1 MAPERFYGEPASA
14 QSDLYALGLILYEVV
29 TGTVALKVS
38 SPLEWPS
45 AHAVSAPSDPSAI
58 VTDTDPALVQVIMRC
73 LEKDP
78 VNRPSSAA
86 QVAAALPGG
95 DPLAAAVAAGE
106 TPSPELVAA
115 SGEEGT
121 LPRGKAVAWFA
132 TAVATLGL
140 AVWSL
145 SSVLLINHT
154 PMPFDTGTLERQT
167 REMMIS
173 FGYTTPPADWRSFW
187 RRDTR
192 REPHM
197 VRLTYRQSPE
207 SLFETLQN
215 LPWPHYPED
224 ARVYLDSRGRLIG
237 LDIGGDRDYS
247 DTTGARPTNWAPMLA
262 ALGSDTPPVPST
274 PGRWPPAF
282 YADTR
287 AAWTATI
294 DGVPHDVEAA
304 SLRGRPVSLRLKPVD
319 APDERPAPQR
329 GARAMAS
336 AVTTFT
342 LLLVV
347 AMLVTL
353 ARRNIRLGRGDRP
366 GATRLALAVGLTLVI
381 GLAVTRHWN
390 FENPDLLAQGIVYT
404 VQLPLL
410 LGVVVW
416 LGYIGVE
423 PYVRRR
429 WPSLLVGWARL
440 LDGRI
445 RDGLVG
451 QALLAGVTVGGL
463 LTITRAGA
471 SMVRG
476 KLTTG
481 TPYLYRDGWQ
491 FEASP
496 LFAFSGSIV
505 VALLLVGLLVLARL
519 IVRRDWAAWWVLGL
533 FVVISGTLGGGNA
546 ADLVRNTV
554 SIWAFLPVAVVSAV
568 LVMGVFRRFGL
579 LALAIVL
586 SVNSMLLDAPLT
598 LDPTD
603 WYFWRGVWVMVIVL
617 ALAAWGF
624 ANVLGKQSLI
634 PVEALDS

>member
-29 TGTVALKVS
+29 TGTAALTVS

-45 AHAVSAPSDPSAI
+45 AHAISAPSDPSAI

-73 LEKDP
+73 LEKDAA
-78 VNRPSSAA
+78 NRPSSAA

-140 AVWSL
+140 AVWSV

-154 PMPFDTGTLERQT
+154 SMPFDTGALERQA
-167 REMMIS
+167 RELMVS
-173 FGYTTPPADWRSFW
+173 LGYTTPPADWRSLW

-197 VRLTYRQSPE
+197 IRLTYRQSPQ
-207 SLFETLQN
+207 SLFETVQN
-215 LPWPHYPED
+215 PTPWPEFPED
-224 ARVYLDSRGRLIG
+224 ARMYLDSRGRLLG

-247 DTTGARPTNWAPMLA
+247 DTTGAKPTDWEPMLA
-262 ALGSDTPPVPST
+262 ALGADAPPVPST

-304 SLRGRPVSLRLKPVD
+304 SLRGRPVSLRVKPVD
-319 APDERPAPQR
+319 APDERPVAQR
-329 GARAMAS
+329 GAGALRS
-336 AVTTFT
+336 AITSFT
-342 LLLVV
+342 VILVL
-347 AMLVTL
+347 ALLVTL
-353 ARRNIRLGRGDRP
+353 ARRNVRRGRGDRP
-366 GATRLALAVGLTLVI
+366 GATRLALAVGLTFVI
-381 GLAVTRHWN
+381 GFAVTRHWN
-390 FENPDLLAQGIVYT
+390 FEAPNLVAQGIFYT
-404 VQLPLL
+404 VQLPLT
-410 LGVVVW
+410 LGVLVW
-416 LGYIGVE
+416 LGYVGVE

-429 WPSLLVGWARL
+429 WPFLLVGWARL
-440 LDGRI
+440 LEGRI

-451 QALLAGVTVGGL
+451 QALLAGVTVGAIL
-463 LTITRAGA
+463 ATMRAGLQMLMA
-471 SMVRG
+471 SV
-476 KLTTG
+476 G
-481 TPYLYRDGWQ
+481 TSSPYLYRDGWQ
-491 FEASP
+491 WVASP
-496 LFAFSGSIV
+496 LFAIGGTIFGSV
-505 VALLLVGLLVLARL
+505 VLVGLLVAARL
-519 IVRRDWAAWWVLGL
+519 FLRRDWAAWWVIGM
-533 FVVISGTLGGGNA
+533 FVAVVAMGGGNRA
-546 ADLVRNTV
+546 DVVRADLPMWVLLLIGVT
-554 SIWAFLPVAVVSAV
+554 SAA
-568 LVMGVFRRFGL
+568 LAMWLFRRFGL
-579 LALAIVL
+579 LALVIAG
-586 SVNSMLLDAPLT
+586 SVNGMLLDAPLT
-598 LDPTD
+598 LDPAH
-603 WYFWRGVWVMVIVL
+603 WYFWRGAWVMAIVL
-617 ALAAWGF
+617 VLAVWGF
-624 ANVLGKQSLI
+624 VNVLGKQSLI